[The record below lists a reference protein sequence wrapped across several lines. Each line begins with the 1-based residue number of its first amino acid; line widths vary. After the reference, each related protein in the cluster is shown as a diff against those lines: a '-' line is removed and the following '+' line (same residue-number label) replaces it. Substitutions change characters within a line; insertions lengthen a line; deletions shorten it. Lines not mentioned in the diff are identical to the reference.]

1 MSHVQVEL
9 RASSKIEEATQNNSS
24 TCTTESTHCWGLCC
38 NALVDTDDIILQQ
51 EREKAAEYT
60 TENPLLWW
68 VKVLL
73 EVILGVP
80 GFKKPSGCNCCC
92 ENKSV
97 RCIADILLWC
107 GWVSYQLFL
116 LFCFL
121 FFVSQDLYGTLI
133 CPSTSSEE
141 SFGDS
146 LTDTSELVRRAKMYR
161 CPYAQALLLNAT
173 GTGVQAEIAAL
184 SKDPS
189 FEEYWIRET
198 KSSGVDNPIAQYLEW
213 KGETK
218 SVLPSLF
225 SAAAHTVVVMV
236 IAAIFLSFSLK
247 FQIDDPV
254 EILFPAVLKKKKILT
269 HQAHPPNQ
277 EIASKY
283 HLVRMW
289 RPVMEVGGACMLS
302 GYLLFFF
309 TDFAD
314 FADWKQVLRS
324 AVFLLFPGLLFLI
337 GVLICGVIVQI
348 HNGTVLANVLI
359 EEIIKPHQVDQFG
372 EWMEIYKTV
381 VGGLHIWSWRSTWCI
396 GGVLAWFLFE
406 IMANIVD
413 VVFLY
418 STFMDPKIVK
428 LSEVERFGFF
438 IKTATNE
445 FQSAIL
451 LSILSAVILF
461 LLAMVSVRYKRLRVL
476 VATVRLE
483 DKCRLDDFE
492 ILQSDHAAYTLFDV
506 PVTMRIVATVVNL
519 VVLQVG
525 LLAFAAA

>member
-1 MSHVQVEL
+1 
-9 RASSKIEEATQNNSS
+9 
-24 TCTTESTHCWGLCC
+24 
-38 NALVDTDDIILQQ
+38 
-51 EREKAAEYT
+51 
-60 TENPLLWW
+60 
-68 VKVLL
+68 
-73 EVILGVP
+73 
-80 GFKKPSGCNCCC
+80 
-92 ENKSV
+92 
-97 RCIADILLWC
+97 
-107 GWVSYQLFL
+107 
-116 LFCFL
+116 
-121 FFVSQDLYGTLI
+121 
-133 CPSTSSEE
+133 
-141 SFGDS
+141 
-146 LTDTSELVRRAKMYR
+146 MYR

-225 SAAAHTVVVMV
+225 SVAAHTGVVMV

-269 HQAHPPNQ
+269 HQALPPNQ
-277 EIASKY
+277 GIASKY
-283 HLVRMW
+283 HLVRVW
-289 RPVMEVGGACMLS
+289 RPVMEVGGACMLFGS
-302 GYLLFFF
+302 LGVAMFVTF
-309 TDFAD
+309 D
-314 FADWKQVLRS
+314 DWKQGLRS
-324 AVFLLFPGLLFLI
+324 VVSLTFPGLSFLI
-337 GVLICGVIVQI
+337 GVLIHGVIVQI

-381 VGGLHIWSWRSTWCI
+381 IGALHIWSWRSTWCI
-396 GGVLAWFLFE
+396 GGVLVWFLFG
-406 IMANIVD
+406 IMRQIVD

-418 STFMDPKIVK
+418 STFMDPTIVK

-445 FQSAIL
+445 FQTAIG

-461 LLAMVSVRYKRLRVL
+461 LLAMISVRYKRLRVL

-506 PVTMRIVATVVNL
+506 PITTRIVATVVNL